1 MSNLAAYKA
10 KKSNLKELLTKSN
23 TELDVL
29 ANKTNIPVEQLNDY
43 LDKKVMNLNN
53 AMTISKELNCTVEDL
68 YVWKVSG
75 E

>member
-1 MSNLAAYKA
+1 MTAYKA
-10 KKSNLKELLTKSN
+10 KKSNLKKLLTKSN
-23 TELDVL
+23 TDLDAL
-29 ANKTNIPVEQLNDY
+29 AANTNIPVEQLHDY

>member
-1 MSNLAAYKA
+1 VSNLAAYKA

>member
-1 MSNLAAYKA
+1 MAIYKA
-10 KKSNLKELLTKSN
+10 KKSNFKELLSKNN
-23 TELDVL
+23 TDLDSL
-29 ANKTNIPVEQLNDY
+29 ATNTNISKDQLTSY
-43 LDKKVMNLNN
+43 LDSKVMNLNN